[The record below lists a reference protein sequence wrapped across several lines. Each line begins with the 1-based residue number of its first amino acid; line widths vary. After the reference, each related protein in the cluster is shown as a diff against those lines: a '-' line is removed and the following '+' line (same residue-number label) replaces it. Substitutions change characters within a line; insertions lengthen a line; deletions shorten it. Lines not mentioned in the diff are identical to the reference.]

1 MKGNMAS
8 WKMWSQSGLGG
19 GDEARCT
26 KGRQGQKQEGPSLTQ
41 TGRGSFTFADLGE
54 KRQVGTETG
63 VRLDV

>member
-1 MKGNMAS
+1 MAS

-26 KGRQGQKQEGPSLTQ
+26 KGRQVQKQEGPSLTQ
-41 TGRGSFTFADLGE
+41 AGRRSFAFADLGE
-54 KRQVGTETG
+54 QRQVGTETG